1 MEIEVL
7 FFGEIA
13 EIVGENKLIFSSVSN
28 SDELTSSLMEKY
40 PKLQKINFQIACNN
54 QLINENQ
61 ALANNDVLAFLPPF
75 AGG

>member
-28 SDELTSSLMEKY
+28 SDELTASLMEKY
-40 PKLQKINFQIACNN
+40 PKLQKISFQIARNN

-61 ALANNDVLAFLPPF
+61 DLVNNDVLAFLPPF